1 MCYMKITINS
11 IEDTERL
18 AQTIATLVTR
28 GDVLLLHGDLGAG
41 KTTFSQFF
49 GKALGIEQK
58 ITSPTFNIIKSYEGK
73 LLFHHMDCYRLEGA
87 EDDLGFDE
95 YFYGDGVTIVE
106 WPEMIEEFLP
116 EDYIELNLK
125 YIEDSKREIEIQ
137 AMGSRGNRLKEQII
151 DEVTAY

>member
-1 MCYMKITINS
+1 MKITINS

-18 AQTIATLVTR
+18 AQAIATLVTR

-73 LLFHHMDCYRLEGA
+73 LPFHHMDCYRLEGA

>member
-1 MCYMKITINS
+1 MKIMINS

-18 AQTIATLVTR
+18 AQTIATLVTH

-73 LLFHHMDCYRLEGA
+73 LPFHHMDCYRLEGA

-106 WPEMIEEFLP
+106 WPEMIEDFLP

-125 YIEDSKREIEIQ
+125 YIEDAKREIEIQ

>member
-73 LLFHHMDCYRLEGA
+73 LPFHHMDCYRLEGA

>member
-1 MCYMKITINS
+1 MKITINS

-49 GKALGIEQK
+49 GKALGIERK

-73 LLFHHMDCYRLEGA
+73 LPFHHMDCYRLEGA

>member
-1 MCYMKITINS
+1 MKITINS

-18 AQTIATLVTR
+18 AQTIAMLVTR

-73 LLFHHMDCYRLEGA
+73 LPFHHMDCYRLEGA

>member
-1 MCYMKITINS
+1 MKITINS

-18 AQTIATLVTR
+18 AQTIVTLVTR

-73 LLFHHMDCYRLEGA
+73 LPFHHMDCYRLEGA

>member
-1 MCYMKITINS
+1 MKITINS

>member
-18 AQTIATLVTR
+18 AQTIATLVTH

-73 LLFHHMDCYRLEGA
+73 LPFHHMDCYRLEGA

-106 WPEMIEEFLP
+106 WPEMIEAFLP
-116 EDYIELNLK
+116 EDYIDLNIK
-125 YIEDSKREIEIQ
+125 YIDDSAREIEIQ

>member
-18 AQTIATLVTR
+18 AQTIAMLVTR

-73 LLFHHMDCYRLEGA
+73 LPFHHMDCYRLEGA

>member
-1 MCYMKITINS
+1 MKITINS

-73 LLFHHMDCYRLEGA
+73 LPFHHMDCYRLEGA

-106 WPEMIEEFLP
+106 WPEMIEAFLP

>member
-1 MCYMKITINS
+1 MKITINS

-18 AQTIATLVTR
+18 AQTIATLVTH

-73 LLFHHMDCYRLEGA
+73 LPFHHMDCYRLEGA

-106 WPEMIEEFLP
+106 WPEMIEAFLP
-116 EDYIELNLK
+116 EDYIDLNIK
-125 YIEDSKREIEIQ
+125 YIDDSAREIEIQ

>member
-1 MCYMKITINS
+1 MKITINS

-73 LLFHHMDCYRLEGA
+73 LPFHHMDCYRLEGA

>member
-1 MCYMKITINS
+1 MKIMINS

-18 AQTIATLVTR
+18 AQTIATLVTH

-73 LLFHHMDCYRLEGA
+73 FPFHHMDCYRLEGA

-95 YFYGDGVTIVE
+95 YFYGGGVTIVE
-106 WPEMIEEFLP
+106 WPEMIEAFLP
-116 EDYIELNLK
+116 EDYIDLNIK
-125 YIEDSKREIEIQ
+125 YIDDSAREIEIQ

>member
-1 MCYMKITINS
+1 MKITINS

-18 AQTIATLVTR
+18 AQTIATLVTH

-73 LLFHHMDCYRLEGA
+73 LPFHHMDCYRLEGA